1 MKTRNNN
8 KLFLI
13 VRAGDPRNDFWTSS
27 MRREAALQR
36 SNVSRSSLHSKQPP
50 MEPILF
56 YTESPAF
63 RAVARCT
70 ISEAARNVFARKMR
84 LRDEAE
90 GNESETRG
98 MVAAGIKHKMVYI
111 R

>member
-1 MKTRNNN
+1 
-8 KLFLI
+8 
-13 VRAGDPRNDFWTSS
+13 
-27 MRREAALQR
+27 
-36 SNVSRSSLHSKQPP
+36 

-63 RAVARCT
+63 RAVARRT

-84 LRDEAE
+84 LRGEAE

-98 MVAAGIKHKMVYI
+98 ARCGGSRNKA
-111 R
+111 